1 MDDAVRNLEPIT
13 MDKPTLDLYSKIAIG
28 VGGTVVTAGVIAF
41 VIAKVPAIQ
50 TWVRGLFMSDA
61 ERQQAN
67 RDESLARIR
76 EQHAQRTATTP
87 LLSNAPPVTGGRRL
101 TRHRKNHNRKTRAKR
116 RT

>member
-61 ERQQAN
+61 ERQQSD

-76 EQHAQRTATTP
+76 EQHAQRTATP

-101 TRHRKNHNRKTRAKR
+101 TRHRKNRNRKTRCKR